1 VHSPN
6 HLDDLQWK
14 GGAISG
20 YKTGIQDL
28 QQLSRL
34 ERRVEN
40 NLEGEIFTIIPKPG
54 FAALSAEAI
63 TTLTQHANKMLV
75 FVCGGLFCLWTLHR
89 MGRGLGHEFKVA
101 PR

>member
-1 VHSPN
+1 
-6 HLDDLQWK
+6 LDDLQWK
-14 GGAISG
+14 DGAISE

-40 NLEGEIFTIIPKPG
+40 NLEGEIFTVILKPG

-63 TTLTQHANKMLV
+63 TTLTQYANKMLV